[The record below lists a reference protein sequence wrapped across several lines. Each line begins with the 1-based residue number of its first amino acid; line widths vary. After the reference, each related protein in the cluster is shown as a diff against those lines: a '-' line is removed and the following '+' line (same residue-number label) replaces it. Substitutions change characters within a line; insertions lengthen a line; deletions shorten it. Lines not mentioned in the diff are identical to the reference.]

1 VPEVTGG
8 VKRAGADALVQNER
22 GDVLLVRRADDGR
35 WAMPGGWVDPGE
47 TPAQAVVREVAEET
61 GLQVSAPRLAHTEQR
76 PQSVH
81 YTYRCRLDGGRLQA
95 SEESLELA
103 FLMPN
108 QVDHWHTDHRERLLA
123 AMAVAERSLRTG
135 TRPAR

>member
-1 VPEVTGG
+1 MTGG
-8 VKRAGADALVQNER
+8 AKRAGADALVQNER
-22 GDVLLVRRADDGR
+22 GDLLLVRRADDGR

-47 TPAQAVVREVAEET
+47 TPEQAVVREVAEET
-61 GLQVSAPRLAHTEQR
+61 GLQVSAARLAHTEQR

-95 SEESLELA
+95 SEESLAVA

-135 TRPAR
+135 TRPPR